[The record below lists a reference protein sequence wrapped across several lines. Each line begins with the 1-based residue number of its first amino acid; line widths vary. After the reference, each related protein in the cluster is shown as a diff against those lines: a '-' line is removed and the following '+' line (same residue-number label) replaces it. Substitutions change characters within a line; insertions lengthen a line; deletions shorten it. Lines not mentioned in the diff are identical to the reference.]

1 MSKIAAI
8 LPNEE
13 VAEAATDHLAQ
24 LKIDDLT
31 WELLREED
39 NTQRVLPAFVWPA
52 GSTGTGGGVGA
63 PIGLPARTNYPEDR
77 VIEDEGAEGDVA
89 DFYAQSIAHGATVII
104 VDAPHS
110 YRDRIHETLESA
122 GATNVSWE

>member
-24 LKIDDLT
+24 LQIDDLT
-31 WELLREED
+31 WELLQEGD
-39 NTQRVLPAFVWPA
+39 ATQRVLPAFVWPA

-63 PIGLPARTNYPEDR
+63 QSAFLPAPPILRIKSLEMKAPR
-77 VIEDEGAEGDVA
+77 VM
-89 DFYAQSIAHGATVII
+89 
-104 VDAPHS
+104 
-110 YRDRIHETLESA
+110 
-122 GATNVSWE
+122 